1 MTDFTGLQ
9 NYLQDSRNRVDP
21 FIAPVYEDVVNDNKV
36 YEKGLLETGGTFLT
50 QHSGVNIAKKL
61 LTKSGDILSEDERTE
76 LLESLGKGEGK
87 EGLTNLAKK
96 LTGRGFKKLGSQLK
110 KQSERFKSKPTDE
123 PAEPPAEPTEPTV
136 PSTVEETSFPT
147 EPTPPRAPV
156 EPEPQPTEE
165 PLDLDTDEGVKGLIK
180 KGLSKLGGG
189 EGEEAGEDVEKF
201 GTKLAKGIARAGEID
216 AEGGGPED
224 IVGDVVAAGVAIG
237 SLFLG
242 RSVKTHKDAFVTPKY
257 PDFHYE
263 SSAAQQIG

>member
-21 FIAPVYEDVVNDNKV
+21 FIAPVYENVVNDNKE

-123 PAEPPAEPTEPTV
+123 PVEPPAEPTEPTV
-136 PSTVEETSFPT
+136 PTGVEETSFPT

-156 EPEPQPTEE
+156 EPEPEPTE

-180 KGLSKLGGG
+180 KGLSKIGSG

-201 GTKLAKGIARAGEID
+201 GTKLAKGIAKAGEID
-216 AEGGGPED
+216 AESGGPED
-224 IVGDVVAAGVAIG
+224 ILGDLAAAGVAIG
-237 SLFLG
+237 SLFAG

>member
-1 MTDFTGLQ
+1 MTDYTGLQ

-123 PAEPPAEPTEPTV
+123 PAEPPAEPTVPTG
-136 PSTVEETSFPT
+136 VEETSFPT
-147 EPTPPRAPV
+147 EPTPARAPV
-156 EPEPQPTEE
+156 EPEPEPTEE

-189 EGEEAGEDVEKF
+189 EGEEAGSDVEKF

-224 IVGDVVAAGVAIG
+224 LVGDVVAAGVAIG

-257 PDFHYE
+257 PDFNYE